1 MSRWHLITGEYPPG
15 GGGIGDYTRLLAA
28 ALSERGE
35 AVEVWTSAR
44 APDGGSAPAL
54 AQDDDGGGA
63 DGTAPR
69 VHRVPAFNRAGLR
82 LLSAGLDAAP
92 APRRLLIQYAP
103 QAMGMRGLNVAFC
116 AWALARRR
124 AGDDVRVMFHEPYF
138 PFGWQRPQ
146 RNLLAVINRTMAS
159 LLLLASTRAYVST
172 EAWIRL
178 LRPLGPRYLRM
189 TALPIPS
196 TIPFLPQPEAVR
208 QTRERLLA
216 GSAGPLLV
224 HFGTYG
230 ELIAPMLITTLR
242 EVARRR
248 PFARVLLLGR
258 GAPAFAQRLRALDAS
273 ADVVTAGDGLS
284 AEELSIHLQAADAA
298 LQPYPDGADTRRTTL
313 MACVANGVP
322 TATTDGRFT
331 DQAWREGPVALVD
344 AARPGELAGVALD
357 RLLAE
362 DRNAAGRRTR
372 EFYEAN
378 FSMRRTVDRL
388 LADKEEAP

>member
-1 MSRWHLITGEYPPG
+1 MITGEYPPG

-28 ALSERGE
+28 ALAERGE
-35 AVEVWTSAR
+35 AVDVWTSGR
-44 APDGGSAPAL
+44 APDGGPAPAL
-54 AQDDDGGGA
+54 ADNGGA
-63 DGTAPR
+63 GNRKAPR
-69 VHRVPAFNRAGLR
+69 VHRIPAFNRAGLR

-124 AGDDVRVMFHEPYF
+124 AGDDVRAMFHEPYF

-146 RNLLAVINRTMAS
+146 RNLLAAINRTMAS

-172 EAWIRL
+172 EAWIPL
-178 LRPLGPRYLRM
+178 LRPLGPRHLRI
-189 TALPIPS
+189 TTLPIPS
-196 TIPFLPQPEAVR
+196 TIPFVPQPDAVR
-208 QTRERLLA
+208 RTRERLLA
-216 GSAGPLLV
+216 GREGPLLV

-230 ELIAPMLITTLR
+230 ELIAPMLIAALR

-248 PFARVLLLGR
+248 PSARVLLLGR

-273 ADVVTAGDGLS
+273 TDVVTAGDRLS
-284 AEELSIHLQAADAA
+284 AEQISIHLQAADAA

-322 TATTDGRFT
+322 TATADGRFT
-331 DQAWREGPVALVD
+331 DQTWREGPIALVD
-344 AARPGELAGVALD
+344 AARPEDMAGAALD
-357 RLLAE
+357 RLLAQPRDDMGE
-362 DRNAAGRRTR
+362 RTKA
-372 EFYEAN
+372 FYEAN
-378 FSMRRTVDRL
+378 FSMRLTVDRL
-388 LADKEEAP
+388 LADGEAAP

>member
-1 MSRWHLITGEYPPG
+1 VSRWHLITGEYPPG

-28 ALSERGE
+28 ALAERGE
-35 AVEVWTSAR
+35 EVDVWAAGR
-44 APDGGSAPAL
+44 APESDPAL
-54 AQDDDGGGA
+54 ALAENDERWEA
-63 DGTAPR
+63 DQIAPP

-82 LLSAGLDAAP
+82 VLSAGLNAAP
-92 APRRLLIQYAP
+92 APRCLLVQYAP

-124 AGDDVRVMFHEPYF
+124 TGDDVRVMFHEPYF

-146 RNLLAVINRTMAS
+146 RNLLAAINRTMAS
-159 LLLLASTRAYVST
+159 LLLFASTRAYVST
-172 EAWIRL
+172 AAWIGL
-178 LRPLGPRYLRM
+178 LRPLGPRHLRLA
-189 TALPIPS
+189 TLPIPS
-196 TIPFLPQPEAVR
+196 TIPFVPQPDAVR
-208 QTRERLLA
+208 RTRERLLA

-230 ELIAPMLITTLR
+230 ELIAPMLISTLR
-242 EVARRR
+242 EVARRQ
-248 PFARVLLLGR
+248 PSSRVLLLGR
-258 GAPAFAQRLRALDAS
+258 GAPAFARRVRALDSS

-284 AEELSIHLQAADAA
+284 AEQISIQLQAADAA

-322 TATTDGRFT
+322 TASTDGRFT

-344 AARPGELAGVALD
+344 AGRPEMMAGTALD

-362 DRNAAGRRTR
+362 DRAVAGTRTR

-388 LADKEEAP
+388 LADGEAAS